1 MDAFYN
7 PFKDGDDLGMV
18 IHGIGF
24 ADFTL
29 EAPLFVPHILG
40 LLWSIIVLW

>member
-1 MDAFYN
+1 MRFTSH
-7 PFKDGDDLGMV
+7 KIGDDLGMV
-18 IHGIGF
+18 IHSIGF